1 MKPYSTSRQTR
12 GTKYAL
18 RTDKS
23 PTTKRALRVD
33 KKRARRTAKPDYSR
47 CQRCDKALRD
57 CQCHESS
64 SSAGYG
70 GWGHDD

>member
-1 MKPYSTSRQTR
+1 MKPYATTRETR

-33 KKRARRTAKPDYSR
+33 KKRARRKG
-47 CQRCDKALRD
+47 RD
-57 CQCHESS
+57 DD
-64 SSAGYG
+64 SSALSFFYA
-70 GWGHDD
+70 HKD